1 VPVGHRQADQGTLT
15 LARDKKGEAMTATV
29 RDVMTT
35 KVIALRKAADFKEIV
50 SVLRRYRVSACPVID
65 DSDRVLG
72 VVSEADLL
80 YKETEPDR
88 PPALLR
94 LQWRLDEEY
103 KSKAVTAGQLMTSP
117 AVTVQPGLPVV
128 DAARLMQDRRVKRLP
143 VVNYDGQLVGIVTR
157 SDVLAIFE
165 RPDQDIWDEV
175 TKVIIG
181 TEFGLDPADFEVS
194 VRSGVVTIAGV
205 VELRRT
211 ALDLVRRMQHAEGVI
226 SVRNRLSF
234 DSES

>member
-1 VPVGHRQADQGTLT
+1 
-15 LARDKKGEAMTATV
+15 MTATV
-29 RDVMTT
+29 KDVMTT
-35 KVIALRKAADFKEIV
+35 RVVALRKAADFKEIV

-65 DSDRVLG
+65 DGDRVIG

-94 LQWRLDEEY
+94 FQWRLDEEY
-103 KSKAVTAGQLMTSP
+103 KSNAVTAGQLMTSP

-128 DAARLMQDRRVKRLP
+128 DAARLMQDRLVKRLP

-181 TEFGLDPADFEVS
+181 TEFGLDPADFEVTRA
-194 VRSGVVTIAGV
+194 VRRGHHRGR
-205 VELRRT
+205 RRT
-211 ALDLVRRMQHAEGVI
+211 AADGAGPGPAGAARRGCHQRPEPVDLRFGALSIDRGNRVRAWPA
-226 SVRNRLSF
+226 
-234 DSES
+234 DS

>member
-1 VPVGHRQADQGTLT
+1 
-15 LARDKKGEAMTATV
+15 MTATV
-29 RDVMTT
+29 EDVMTT
-35 KVIALRKAADFKEIV
+35 RVIALRKTADFKEIV

-94 LQWRLDEEY
+94 FRWRLDEEY

-117 AVTVQPGLPVV
+117 AVCVQPGLPVV
-128 DAARLMQDRRVKRLP
+128 DAARLMQDRLVKRLP
-143 VVNYDGQLVGIVTR
+143 VVNYDGQLIGIVTR

-181 TEFGLDPADFEVS
+181 SEFGLDPADFEVA
-194 VRSGVVTIAGV
+194 VRSGVVTIEGI

-211 ALDLVRRMQHAEGVI
+211 ALDMVRRVQHAEGVVG
-226 SVRNRLSF
+226 VRNRLRF
-234 DSES
+234 DSRC

>member
-1 VPVGHRQADQGTLT
+1 
-15 LARDKKGEAMTATV
+15 MTVSV
-29 RDVMTT
+29 RDVMTA
-35 KVIALRKAADFKEIV
+35 KVIALRKSADFKEIV
-50 SVLRRYRVSACPVID
+50 TVLRRYRVSACPVID
-65 DSDRVLG
+65 DNDQVLG

-94 LQWRLDEEY
+94 FQWRLDEEY

-117 AVTVQPGLPVV
+117 AVTIRPGAPVV
-128 DAARLMQDRRVKRLP
+128 DAARLMQDRRIKRLP
-143 VVNYDGQLVGIVTR
+143 VVNHDGQLIGIVTR

-165 RPDQDIWDEV
+165 RPDEDIWDEV

-181 TEFGLDPADFEVS
+181 TEFGLDPGQFDVT
-194 VRSGVVTIAGV
+194 VRSGVVTIEGL

-211 ALDLVRRMQHAEGVI
+211 AMDLVGRVRHAEGVI
-226 SVRNRLSF
+226 SVRNRLTF
-234 DSES
+234 DAN

>member
-1 VPVGHRQADQGTLT
+1 
-15 LARDKKGEAMTATV
+15 MTVSV
-29 RDVMTT
+29 RDVMTA
-35 KVIALRKAADFKEIV
+35 KVIALRKSADFKEIV
-50 SVLRRYRVSACPVID
+50 TVLRRYRVSACPVID
-65 DSDRVLG
+65 DNDQVLG

-94 LQWRLDEEY
+94 FQWRLDEEY

-117 AVTVQPGLPVV
+117 AVTIRPGAPVV
-128 DAARLMQDRRVKRLP
+128 DAARLMQDRRIKRLP
-143 VVNYDGQLVGIVTR
+143 VVNHDGQLIGIVTR

-165 RPDQDIWDEV
+165 RPDEDIWDEV

-181 TEFGLDPADFEVS
+181 TEFGLDPGQFDVT
-194 VRSGVVTIAGV
+194 VRSGVVTIEGL

-211 ALDLVRRMQHAEGVI
+211 AMDLVGRVRHAEGVI
-226 SVRNRLSF
+226 SVRNRLTF
-234 DSES
+234 DAS

>member
-1 VPVGHRQADQGTLT
+1 
-15 LARDKKGEAMTATV
+15 MTTTV

-35 KVIALRKAADFKEIV
+35 RVIALRKTADFKEIV

-65 DSDRVLG
+65 DTDRVIG

-94 LQWRLDEEY
+94 FQWRLDEEY

-143 VVNYDGQLVGIVTR
+143 VVNYDGELVGIVTR

-194 VRSGVVTIAGV
+194 VRSGVVTIEGI
-205 VELRRT
+205 VELRRA
-211 ALDLVRRMQHAEGVI
+211 ALDLVRRVQHAEGVI
-226 SVRNRLSF
+226 SVRNRLTF
-234 DSES
+234 DSEC

>member
-1 VPVGHRQADQGTLT
+1 
-15 LARDKKGEAMTATV
+15 MTATV

-35 KVIALRKAADFKEIV
+35 KVVALRKTADFKEIV
-50 SVLRRYRVSACPVID
+50 SVLRSYRVSACPVID

-94 LQWRLDEEY
+94 FQWRLDEEY

-117 AVTVQPGLPVV
+117 AVTIRPGAPVV
-128 DAARLMQDRRVKRLP
+128 DAARLMQARRIKRLP
-143 VVNYDGQLVGIVTR
+143 VVNPDGELIGIVTR

-165 RPDQDIWDEV
+165 RPDEDIWDEI
-175 TKVIIG
+175 TQVIIG
-181 TEFGLDPADFEVS
+181 KEFSLEPAEYDVT
-194 VRSGVVTIAGV
+194 VRSGVVTIRGV
-205 VELRRT
+205 VALRRT
-211 ALDLVRRMQHAEGVI
+211 AMDLAGRVRHAEGVV
-226 SVRNRLSF
+226 SVRNRLTV
-234 DSES
+234 DTD

>member
-1 VPVGHRQADQGTLT
+1 
-15 LARDKKGEAMTATV
+15 MTATV

-35 KVIALRKAADFKEIV
+35 KVVALRKTADFKEIV
-50 SVLRRYRVSACPVID
+50 SVLRGYRVSACPVID

-94 LQWRLDEEY
+94 FQWRLDEEY

-117 AVTVQPGLPVV
+117 AVTIRPGAPVV
-128 DAARLMQDRRVKRLP
+128 DAARLMQDRRIKRLP
-143 VVNYDGQLVGIVTR
+143 VVNPDGELIGIVTR

-165 RPDQDIWDEV
+165 RPDEDIWDEV
-175 TKVIIG
+175 TQVIIG
-181 TEFGLDPADFEVS
+181 KEFSLEPAEYDVT
-194 VRSGVVTIAGV
+194 VRSGVVTIRGV
-205 VELRRT
+205 VALRRT
-211 ALDLVRRMQHAEGVI
+211 AMDLVGRVRHAEGVV
-226 SVRNRLSF
+226 SVRNRLTV
-234 DSES
+234 DTD

>member
-1 VPVGHRQADQGTLT
+1 
-15 LARDKKGEAMTATV
+15 MTVTV

-65 DSDRVLG
+65 DRDRVLG
-72 VVSEADLL
+72 IVSEADLL

-94 LQWRLDEEY
+94 FQWRLDEEY

-117 AVTVQPGLPVV
+117 AVTIRPGAPVV
-128 DAARLMQDRRVKRLP
+128 DAARLMQDRRIKRLP
-143 VVNYDGQLVGIVTR
+143 VVNQDGELIGIVTR

-165 RPDQDIWDEV
+165 RPDEDIWEEV

-181 TEFGLDPADFEVS
+181 KEFGLEPAEFDVT
-194 VRSGVVTIAGV
+194 VRSGVVTIDGL

-211 ALDLVRRMQHAEGVI
+211 AMDLVGRVRHAEGVI

-234 DSES
+234 DTE

>member
-1 VPVGHRQADQGTLT
+1 
-15 LARDKKGEAMTATV
+15 MTATV

-35 KVIALRKAADFKEIV
+35 EVIALRKTADFKEIV

-65 DSDRVLG
+65 DRDRVLG

-94 LQWRLDEEY
+94 FQWRLDEEY

-117 AVTVQPGLPVV
+117 AITIRPGVAVV
-128 DAARLMQDRRVKRLP
+128 DAARLMQDRRIKRLP
-143 VVNYDGQLVGIVTR
+143 VVDNDGQLIGIITR

-165 RPDQDIWDEV
+165 RPDEDICAEV
-175 TKVIIG
+175 TKIIIG
-181 TEFGLDPADFEVS
+181 TEFGLEPADFEVT
-194 VRSGVVTIAGV
+194 VQSGVVTVEGL

-211 ALDLVRRMQHAEGVI
+211 ATDLVGRIRHAEGVV

-234 DSES
+234 DTD

>member
-1 VPVGHRQADQGTLT
+1 
-15 LARDKKGEAMTATV
+15 MTATV

-35 KVIALRKAADFKEIV
+35 KVIAVRKAADFKEIV

-65 DSDRVLG
+65 DNDRVLG

-128 DAARLMQDRRVKRLP
+128 AAARLMQDRRVKRLP
-143 VVNYDGQLVGIVTR
+143 VVDYDGQLIGIVTR

-175 TKVIIG
+175 TKVLIG

-194 VRSGVVTIAGV
+194 VRSGVVSIAGV

-211 ALDLVRRMQHAEGVI
+211 ALDLLRRVQHAEGVI

-234 DSES
+234 DSER

>member
-1 VPVGHRQADQGTLT
+1 
-15 LARDKKGEAMTATV
+15 MTATV

-165 RPDQDIWDEV
+165 RPDQNIWDEV

-194 VRSGVVTIAGV
+194 VRSGVVTITGV

>member
-1 VPVGHRQADQGTLT
+1 
-15 LARDKKGEAMTATV
+15 MTATV

-35 KVIALRKAADFKEIV
+35 RVIALRKTADFKEIV
-50 SVLRRYRVSACPVID
+50 AVLRRYRVSACPVID
-65 DSDRVLG
+65 DGDRVLG

-88 PPALLR
+88 PPAMLR
-94 LQWRLDEEY
+94 FQWRLDEEY

-128 DAARLMQDRRVKRLP
+128 DAARLMQDRKVKRLP
-143 VVNYDGQLVGIVTR
+143 VVNYDGELVGIVTR

-181 TEFGLDPADFEVS
+181 TEFGLEPADFEVR
-194 VRSGVVTIAGV
+194 VRSGVVTIEGV

-211 ALDLVRRMQHAEGVI
+211 ALDLVRRVQHAEGVI
-226 SVRNRLSF
+226 SVRNRLTF
-234 DSES
+234 DSER

>member
-1 VPVGHRQADQGTLT
+1 
-15 LARDKKGEAMTATV
+15 MTAIIK
-29 RDVMTT
+29 DVMTT
-35 KVIALRKAADFKEIV
+35 RVVALRKAADFKEIV

-65 DSDRVLG
+65 DSDRVVG

-94 LQWRLDEEY
+94 FQWQLDEEY
-103 KSKAVTAGQLMTSP
+103 KSRAVTAGQLMTSP
-117 AVTVQPGLPVV
+117 AVTVQPGLPVA

-143 VVNYDGQLVGIVTR
+143 VVNDDGELVGIVTR

-165 RPDQDIWDEV
+165 RPDPDIYDEV

-181 TEFGLDPADFEVS
+181 TEFGLDPADFEVR
-194 VRSGVVTIAGV
+194 VRSGVVTVEGL

-211 ALDLVRRMQHAEGVI
+211 ALDLVRRVQHAEGVV

-234 DSES
+234 GPD

>member
-1 VPVGHRQADQGTLT
+1 
-15 LARDKKGEAMTATV
+15 MTATV
-29 RDVMTT
+29 KDVMTT
-35 KVIALRKAADFKEIV
+35 SVVALRKNADFKEIV

-65 DSDRVLG
+65 DSDQVIG

-143 VVNYDGQLVGIVTR
+143 VVNYDGQLIGIVTR

-205 VELRRT
+205 VALRRT
-211 ALDLVRRMQHAEGVI
+211 ALDLVRRVQHSEGVI

-234 DSES
+234 DSEC

>member
-1 VPVGHRQADQGTLT
+1 
-15 LARDKKGEAMTATV
+15 MTATV
-29 RDVMTT
+29 KDVMTT
-35 KVIALRKAADFKEIV
+35 KVIALRKGADFKEIV

-65 DSDRVLG
+65 DGDRVIG

-94 LQWRLDEEY
+94 FQWRLDEEY
-103 KSKAVTAGQLMTSP
+103 KSRAVTAGQLMTSP
-117 AVTVQPGLPVV
+117 AVTVRPGMPVV
-128 DAARLMQDRRVKRLP
+128 DAARLMQDRRIKRLP
-143 VVNYDGQLVGIVTR
+143 VVGQDGSLIGIVTR

-165 RPDQDIWDEV
+165 RPDDDIWEEV

-181 TEFGLDPADFEVS
+181 GEFTLDPADFEVT
-194 VRSGVVTIAGV
+194 VFSGVVTLEGL
-205 VELRRT
+205 VELHRT
-211 ALDLVRRMQHAEGVI
+211 ALDLVARVRHAEGVV

-234 DSES
+234 NTG

>member
-1 VPVGHRQADQGTLT
+1 
-15 LARDKKGEAMTATV
+15 MTATV
-29 RDVMTT
+29 GDLMTT
-35 KVIALRKAADFKEIV
+35 TVIALRKAADFKEIV
-50 SVLRRYRVSACPVID
+50 SVLRRYRVSACPVVD
-65 DSDRVLG
+65 DNGKVLG

-88 PPALLR
+88 PPAMLR
-94 LQWRLDEEY
+94 FQWRLDEEY

-157 SDVLAIFE
+157 SDVLAVFE

-181 TEFGLDPADFEVS
+181 TEFRLDPADFEVS
-194 VRSGVVTIAGV
+194 ARSGVVTIEGV
-205 VELRRT
+205 VQLRRT
-211 ALDLVRRMQHAEGVI
+211 ALDLVRRVQHAEGVVG
-226 SVRNRLSF
+226 VRNRLSF
-234 DSES
+234 DSEC

>member
-1 VPVGHRQADQGTLT
+1 
-15 LARDKKGEAMTATV
+15 MTATV
-29 RDVMTT
+29 KDVMTT
-35 KVIALRKAADFKEIV
+35 TVVALRKTADFKEIV

-65 DSDRVLG
+65 DNDRVIG

-128 DAARLMQDRRVKRLP
+128 DAARLMQDRLVKRLP
-143 VVNYDGQLVGIVTR
+143 VVNYDGELVGIVTR

-175 TKVIIG
+175 TKVIVG
-181 TEFGLDPADFEVS
+181 TEFGLDPANFEVS
-194 VRSGVVTIAGV
+194 VRSGVVTIEGI

-211 ALDLVRRMQHAEGVI
+211 ALDLVRRVRHAEGVV

-234 DSES
+234 DSEC